1 MSNHLEILRQNG
13 KSFYW
18 AGKLLPKKYFIRC
31 AELYSF
37 CRLLD
42 DIADTKTKD
51 ENFIKL
57 NFILDLIKEN
67 DYQKL
72 EENNIRKCI
81 VELRNNISGNYKGY
95 VFCSSISEAENIKR
109 IITND
114 LKSSN
119 IKINK

>member
-18 AGKLLPKKYFIRC
+18 AGKLLPKKYFVRC

-42 DIADTKTKD
+42 DIADTNTKD

-57 NFILDLIKEN
+57 NFILDLIEK
-67 DYQKL
+67 
-72 EENNIRKCI
+72 NNNLSCRPCTKIGFNRCPAGHFKCMN
-81 VELRNNISGNYKGY
+81 ELKFDNI
-95 VFCSSISEAENIKR
+95 I
-109 IITND
+109 
-114 LKSSN
+114 L
-119 IKINK
+119 